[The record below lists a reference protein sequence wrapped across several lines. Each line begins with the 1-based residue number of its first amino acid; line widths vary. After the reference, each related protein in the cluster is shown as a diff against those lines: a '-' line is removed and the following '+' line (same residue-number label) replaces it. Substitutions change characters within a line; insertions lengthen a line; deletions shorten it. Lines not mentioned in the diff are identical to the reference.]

1 MSHAADGFPQLP
13 PESIMLDPENI
24 GVIVKPKT
32 EERVRDL
39 AQRVC
44 LWETCRRTSG
54 AVSTGLKNLPRFWGG
69 FTWVGGLRNG
79 ERSIEK
85 RKRKFCRKD
94 VRNCIPH
101 CIFCI
106 IERRIFF
113 VYVYVYLH
121 ICI

>member
-54 AVSTGLKNLPRFWGG
+54 AVSTGHEEFAKVLGG
-69 FTWVGGLRNG
+69 IHLGGW
-79 ERSIEK
+79 
-85 RKRKFCRKD
+85 FA
-94 VRNCIPH
+94 
-101 CIFCI
+101 
-106 IERRIFF
+106 
-113 VYVYVYLH
+113 
-121 ICI
+121 